1 MTELCEALAC
11 KYHGKA
17 FFDRLE
23 QPREGLLER
32 VEKLDTL
39 SQKCKHF

>member
-23 QPREGLLER
+23 RT
-32 VEKLDTL
+32 EKHGAFF
-39 SQKCKHF
+39 HFKEVIQ

>member
-23 QPREGLLER
+23 QPREGLLFMWTENVWR
-32 VEKLDTL
+32 
-39 SQKCKHF
+39 SSAGY

>member
-1 MTELCEALAC
+1 M
-11 KYHGKA
+11 KIKNIR
-17 FFDRLE
+17 RLHK
-23 QPREGLLER
+23 LLHLQQTPSER